1 MSKKALMNNVYK
13 NYIFDFYGT
22 LVDILTDEK
31 DPALW
36 DKLAQLYQ
44 AYGADYKGEGLRKSY
59 AKRVALARE
68 ELIELKG
75 VAYPEVD
82 LAHIFNQL
90 YVNGRPQSSCL
101 HQLEDWG
108 QLIAIVLSL
117 IHIFVY
123 ERCDSFTKV
132 VTYRCLKARSCLEFG
147 YFFNFV
153 K

>member
-75 VAYPEVD
+75 VAYPAMEQLSCGHLVPQHNPYFPSNLQEVARY
-82 LAHIFNQL
+82 L
-90 YVNGRPQSSCL
+90 SS
-101 HQLEDWG
+101 HRKEHYQ
-108 QLIAIVLSL
+108 A
-117 IHIFVY
+117 
-123 ERCDSFTKV
+123 
-132 VTYRCLKARSCLEFG
+132 
-147 YFFNFV
+147 
-153 K
+153 

>member
-1 MSKKALMNNVYK
+1 M
-13 NYIFDFYGT
+13 
-22 LVDILTDEK
+22 VDILTDEK

-44 AYGADYKGEGLRKSY
+44 AYGANYKGEGLRKSY

-90 YVNGRPQSSCL
+90 YVDGRPSSARGL
-101 HQLEDWG
+101 GSIDSYSLSR
-108 QLIAIVLSL
+108 LISCKRLLVYPHTKEVLTFLKDQGCHLYLLSNAQAA
-117 IHIFVY
+117 
-123 ERCDSFTKV
+123 FTN
-132 VTYRCLKARSCLEFG
+132 AEIDPNG
-147 YFFNFV
+147 V
-153 K
+153 KILF